1 MYIIIVGAGKVGW
14 NLAREL
20 INKEHEVT
28 LIESNRRRYLT
39 VEQELEHNIQYG
51 DASELWV
58 LERAGIQ
65 RADMVIA
72 VTGDDED
79 NMLICQVAREKYMV
93 DRIIARVN
101 NPRNLEHFELL
112 GIKPSVSATG
122 LILNLIEHEVPEY
135 GLVHLLDFPEERLE
149 IIEMLLEKDSRV
161 AGQRVGDL
169 DMPEGSLLISVL
181 REGRGFV
188 PGPETVLEPG
198 DEILAVLDPGREE
211 DLKVFL
217 GGFASGHCAT
227 ELRKRGAE
235 GEILLVGREPEVPYE
250 RPPLSKEYMRG
261 ESQRSD
267 AYVHPASWYEEN
279 DVELLTGRN
288 VMSLDTAE
296 RSAKLQGG
304 DEVRFEKALLA
315 TGANVNIL
323 RVEGA
328 ENEGIHYLRAF
339 GNTEAIRKDAEKAEH
354 VVLIG
359 GSYIGSE
366 VAASLTATGTKC
378 TIVMMEE
385 VLLSNH
391 FGEEAG
397 RFFHD
402 LVESHGIEILGGESL
417 QAFEGDGRVKAVVT
431 ASGKQVECDAVVVG
445 AGVRPDVML
454 AQKAGLEVDDGI
466 TCDAKLQTS
475 VEGIYA
481 AGDVCS
487 YDSVIHGR
495 RLRVEHWDVA
505 LQQGQAAG
513 ANMLGEGKDY
523 DVVPYFFSDLADWA
537 SLEYV
542 GPAEDWDEIVWR
554 GERDSGEFSA
564 WYLKDGKVAGCLSVE
579 RSEDLARAREL
590 LAEGTDVSADR
601 KKIADP
607 GTDLG
612 EIG

>member
-1 MYIIIVGAGKVGW
+1 
-14 NLAREL
+14 
-20 INKEHEVT
+20 
-28 LIESNRRRYLT
+28 
-39 VEQELEHNIQYG
+39 
-51 DASELWV
+51 
-58 LERAGIQ
+58 
-65 RADMVIA
+65 
-72 VTGDDED
+72 
-79 NMLICQVAREKYMV
+79 
-93 DRIIARVN
+93 
-101 NPRNLEHFELL
+101 
-112 GIKPSVSATG
+112 
-122 LILNLIEHEVPEY
+122 
-135 GLVHLLDFPEERLE
+135 
-149 IIEMLLEKDSRV
+149 
-161 AGQRVGDL
+161 
-169 DMPEGSLLISVL
+169 
-181 REGRGFV
+181 
-188 PGPETVLEPG
+188 
-198 DEILAVLDPGREE
+198 
-211 DLKVFL
+211 
-217 GGFASGHCAT
+217 
-227 ELRKRGAE
+227 
-235 GEILLVGREPEVPYE
+235 
-250 RPPLSKEYMRG
+250 
-261 ESQRSD
+261 
-267 AYVHPASWYEEN
+267 
-279 DVELLTGRN
+279 
-288 VMSLDTAE
+288 
-296 RSAKLQGG
+296 
-304 DEVRFEKALLA
+304 VRFEKALLA

-339 GNTEAIRKDAEKAEH
+339 GNSEAIRADAERAEH

-378 TIVMMEE
+378 TILMMEE
-385 VLLSNH
+385 VLLSNN

-402 LVESHGIEILGGESL
+402 VVESHGIEILGGESL

-431 ASGKQVECDAVVVG
+431 ESGKQVECDAVVVG

-454 AQKAGLEVDDGI
+454 AERAGLAVENGV
-466 TCDAKLQTS
+466 TCDSKLQTS

-542 GPAEDWDEIVWR
+542 GPAQDWDEIVWR

-579 RSEDLARAREL
+579 RSEDLGRAREL

-601 KKIADP
+601 EKIADP
-607 GTDLG
+607 DSDLG